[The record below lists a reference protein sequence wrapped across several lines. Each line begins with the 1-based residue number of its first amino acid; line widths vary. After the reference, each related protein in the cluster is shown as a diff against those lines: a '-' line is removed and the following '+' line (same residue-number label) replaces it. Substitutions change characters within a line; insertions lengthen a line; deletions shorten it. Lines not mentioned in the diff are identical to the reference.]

1 MQENQINLMSMT
13 AKGISLCL
21 NQDFNRIETPE
32 RMAWIVLLLKRVDD
46 TEEFFPFGKRA
57 TIQNIEAQL
66 EKAANH
72 TIHAIRSGRY
82 HEHPA
87 VSEDKSAKEILKG
100 YSDYLRAHRG

>member
-46 TEEFFPFGKRA
+46 TEEFFPFGKWA

-72 TIHAIRSGRY
+72 TIHAMRSDGEDRCDCSGFP
-82 HEHPA
+82 HEKTCP
-87 VSEDKSAKEILKG
+87 EYKSSG
-100 YSDYLRAHRG
+100 QMLRRR